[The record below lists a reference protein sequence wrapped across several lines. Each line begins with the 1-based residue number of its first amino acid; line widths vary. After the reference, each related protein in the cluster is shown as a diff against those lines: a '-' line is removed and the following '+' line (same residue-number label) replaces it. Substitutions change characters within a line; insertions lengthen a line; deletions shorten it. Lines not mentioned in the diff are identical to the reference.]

1 MAGRPSPA
9 WGPRPGTRTM
19 SHVWTPRPCRYVTSS
34 SEASQAG
41 ALSLSGAAGLVSFQ
55 AWTWPRCGQQPCDY
69 GFEVMPAACAPS
81 PVQALLRL
89 GGQHPGWHVGGTR
102 QQGSPRGAVGGCMSL
117 SRSALLLCSPRK
129 PHPDPGIGA
138 CTHPSQILY
147 RGECWSPAAA
157 LGAEGAAARCPGPRP
172 ARGSLSLT
180 LQAVPLPRGGFQQE

>member
-19 SHVWTPRPCRYVTSS
+19 SHVWTPCPCRYVTSS

-69 GFEVMPAACAPS
+69 GFEVMPATCAPS

-102 QQGSPRGAVGGCMSL
+102 QQGSPAERWEAVCHCH
-117 SRSALLLCSPRK
+117 ALLCSSVHHENHIPTLGSAPAHTLPRSST
-129 PHPDPGIGA
+129 GA
-138 CTHPSQILY
+138 NAGAQQLLWGRKGPQ
-147 RGECWSPAAA
+147 PAA
-157 LGAEGAAARCPGPRP
+157 LVRGQHEAAFP
-172 ARGSLSLT
+172 
-180 LQAVPLPRGGFQQE
+180 